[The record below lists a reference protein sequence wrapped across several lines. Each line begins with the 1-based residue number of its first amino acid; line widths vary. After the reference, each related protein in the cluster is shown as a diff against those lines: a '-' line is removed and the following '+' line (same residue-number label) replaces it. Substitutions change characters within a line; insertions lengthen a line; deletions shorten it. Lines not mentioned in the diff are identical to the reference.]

1 MRILFAGTP
10 EVGLP
15 VAKFLAPELVGVLT
29 RPDAQVGRGREL
41 KPSPIAQWA
50 QESSIET
57 FKTSQS
63 TPELIDWLTEKE
75 PDIGVVVAFGALL
88 PSEVLS
94 IPRHGWLN
102 IHFSLLPHLRG
113 AAPVQRAILNGD
125 EITGVTIFQLDEG
138 MDTGPIFGS
147 VTREIGER
155 ERSDDLLRAL
165 TLQSIPLL
173 GDVLKGISEGSLRSH
188 PQELQGV
195 SYAPK
200 VSKEE
205 YRILWDRPAH
215 AIVRQVRAFHPLA
228 FASFRGERIAVLEA
242 VKSDIHTELSLGEL
256 LVEANKLFIGC
267 AFGSVEICRVRPAG
281 KSEMSVA
288 DWLRGA
294 RTSPG
299 ERFE

>member
-15 VAKFLAPELVGVLT
+15 VAEFLASELVGVLT

-41 KPSPIAQWA
+41 RPSPVAQWA
-50 QESSIET
+50 HRRSVET
-57 FKTSQS
+57 YKTSKS
-63 TPELIDWLTEKE
+63 TPELIEWLTEKE
-75 PDIGVVVAFGALL
+75 PDIGVVVAYGALL

-102 IHFSLLPHLRG
+102 IHFSLLPQLRG

-125 EITGVTIFQLDEG
+125 EITGVTIFQLDDG
-138 MDTGPIFGS
+138 MDTGPIYGS
-147 VTREIGER
+147 VTREIGAR
-155 ERSDDLLRAL
+155 ETSDDLLRAL

-173 GDVLKGISEGSLRSH
+173 GDVLKGIGDGSLRSH
-188 PQELQGV
+188 AQDSQGA

-200 VSKEE
+200 ISKDEH
-205 YRILWDRPAH
+205 RIFWDRPAH
-215 AIVRQVRAFHPLA
+215 AIARQVRAFHPLA

-242 VKSDIHTELSLGEL
+242 VKRDLHLELSLGEL
-256 LVEANKLFIGC
+256 FVEANKLYVGC
-267 AFGSVEICRVRPAG
+267 AFGSVEICRLRPAG
-281 KSEMSVA
+281 KSEMSAA

-294 RTSPG
+294 RISQG